1 MEGKVSLD
9 GDKATE
15 KRHAMNDITKR
26 ELSDN
31 SDKYGTSF
39 KKNGGPVCFSISN
52 REKKRFHSSYCVRS
66 KVSVLEL
73 FRS

>member
-39 KKNGGPVCFSISN
+39 KKKNGGVILYCMFFHFKQRKKKISFIIL
-52 REKKRFHSSYCVRS
+52 REVQSERP
-66 KVSVLEL
+66 
-73 FRS
+73 

>member
-15 KRHAMNDITKR
+15 KRHTMNDITKR

-39 KKNGGPVCFSISN
+39 KKKKTGGVILYCMFFHFKQS
-52 REKKRFHSSYCVRS
+52 KKKDFIHHIA
-66 KVSVLEL
+66 
-73 FRS
+73 

>member
-39 KKNGGPVCFSISN
+39 KKKNGGGDTILYVFPFQT
-52 REKKRFHSSYCVRS
+52 EKKKDFIHHIA
-66 KVSVLEL
+66 
-73 FRS
+73 